1 MVPASSLFQARQGT
15 ASARLSEARQL
26 LLLRASAALA
36 AWKPVSGTLPGAIVI
51 SKSSSLTRVPFAA
64 PGTEASPRVLETQ
77 QPVPPWRF
85 PPLFH
90 PGGKHGV
97 LDASILVLIP
107 CDA

>member
-97 LDASILVLIP
+97 L
-107 CDA
+107 